1 MGRYY
6 PSVRNEAVSVPLR
19 GALYLSFP
27 RRYGGKWRAARAD
40 GGTCALRALLSLWM
54 VYGLRSWRPLRH
66 TACATSP
73 ALAGEAGGTLRPLAG
88 FWFLNVGVGK
98 WHHEAESWH
107 FRPLAGALYLSFP
120 RRYGGSGEQCE
131 PMGDGAS
138 THNIRPLSS
147 APRITPPSAISCIA
161 RRIPSHT
168 LRKSFRTCALV
179 NRRTRSCLACIY
191 AVRFMS

>member
-1 MGRYY
+1 MYA
-6 PSVRNEAVSVPLR
+6 PSPC
-19 GALYLSFP
+19 GGPYLSFS
-27 RRYGGKWRAARAD
+27 RRCGGSGEQARRWGRLYLACTSD
-40 GGTCALRALLSLWM
+40 AM
-54 VYGLRSWRPLRH
+54 KVYSLRSWRPLRH

-88 FWFLNVGVGK
+88 FL
-98 WHHEAESWH
+98 
-107 FRPLAGALYLSFP
+107 LLSFP

-168 LRKSFRTCALV
+168 LRNSFRTCALV
-179 NRRTRSCLACIY
+179 NRRTQICLACIY
-191 AVRFMS
+191 LVRFMS